1 MPVSQV
7 QTLDEVLSSALAQPR
22 FAMVLLG
29 AFAALALGLAVVGI
43 YGVLAYSVSRR
54 TGEIG
59 IRLALGARADQVVG
73 LVVRQ
78 GFGAALA
85 GVVAGTAVAW
95 YLSDLVSGMLYGVE
109 PQDPITFATV
119 PTLLLAVA
127 LVACWIPA
135 GRATRVRP
143 ASALR
148 HE

>member
-1 MPVSQV
+1 
-7 QTLDEVLSSALAQPR
+7 
-22 FAMVLLG
+22 
-29 AFAALALGLAVVGI
+29 
-43 YGVLAYSVSRR
+43 
-54 TGEIG
+54 
-59 IRLALGARADQVVG
+59 
-73 LVVRQ
+73 
-78 GFGAALA
+78 
-85 GVVAGTAVAW
+85 
-95 YLSDLVSGMLYGVE
+95 MLYGVE